1 MDEKTLLPTTTPT
14 IIVSPPK
21 SIPSKPNSSSNHN
34 GRDKHALRRFLIA
47 VCLMIMVWTLCGL
60 DMDLNDDND
69 VLSEWSLEQ
78 MPITTTI
85 DTFTVPPITTDN
97 IDVGGD
103 ADHELVPLEA
113 HIMSKCP
120 DARDCFRELVLP
132 AMQRVHTKV
141 NFTLSFIGTPTNG
154 DDGVACKHG
163 PEECLGNIIE
173 LCAQKLYPDPK
184 IFLGFT
190 MCLAKNYHEIPQR
203 SLIEDCAL
211 EYAIDFDQLNQC
223 ATKDDGALGIG
234 LLRDSVK
241 RSADAGVTKSCTVRL
256 DNEIFCI
263 RDGGKWSDC
272 PHGSS
277 VNDLVLAVEKLYGR
291 EV

>member
-14 IIVSPPK
+14 ATNPPP
-21 SIPSKPNSSSNHN
+21 IPSKPNNNHQN

-47 VCLMIMVWTLCGL
+47 VCLMVMVWTLCGL
-60 DMDLNDDND
+60 DMDLDDND
-69 VLSEWSLEQ
+69 ALSEWSLEQ
-78 MPITTTI
+78 MPLTTI
-85 DTFTVPPITTDN
+85 TIPTTDA
-97 IDVGGD
+97 DVGGD
-103 ADHELVPLEA
+103 VAGHELVALEA

-120 DARDCFRELVLP
+120 DARDCLRELVLP
-132 AMQRVHTKV
+132 AMQRVYTKV

-184 IFLGFT
+184 SFLGFT
-190 MCLAKNYHEIPQR
+190 MCLTKNYDEIPQR

-211 EYAIDFDQLNQC
+211 EHAIDFDELNKC
-223 ATKDDGALGIG
+223 ATQDDGALGIG

-263 RDGGKWSDC
+263 RDGGQWSDC

-291 EV
+291 EL

>member
-14 IIVSPPK
+14 TINSP
-21 SIPSKPNSSSNHN
+21 IPSETTNKNDNSQN
-34 GRDKHALRRFLIA
+34 GRDKHALRRILVA
-47 VCLMIMVWTLCGL
+47 VCLMVMVWTLCGL
-60 DMDLNDDND
+60 DMDMDLDDSD
-69 VLSEWSLEQ
+69 GLSEWSLVDLSTINAIAI
-78 MPITTTI
+78 PPTT
-85 DTFTVPPITTDN
+85 N
-97 IDVGGD
+97 ADVGGD
-103 ADHELVPLEA
+103 TTEHEPVALEA

-120 DARDCFRELVLP
+120 DARDCLRELVLP
-132 AMQRVHTKV
+132 AMQRVYTKV
-141 NFTLSFIGTPTNG
+141 NFTLSFIGTPTNS

-190 MCLAKNYHEIPQR
+190 MCLTKNYDEIPQR

-211 EYAIDFDQLNQC
+211 EHAIDFDKLNQC
-223 ATKDDGALGIG
+223 ATKDDGALGMA
-234 LLRDSVK
+234 LLKDSVK

-263 RDGGKWSDC
+263 RDGGQWSDC

-291 EV
+291 EN